1 MDTVGTFGA
10 KTHLTQLLDRV
21 AAGEQ
26 IMITRHGTPIA
37 RLVPVEPTASQH
49 IRETIARLKEFS
61 RGQRLDGLTIKDLID
76 RGGVGVGRGDGWR
89 RRGVDA
95 PGPSRS
101 SETVAVL
108 RQRE

>member
-1 MDTVGTFGA
+1 MDTVGTFEA

-26 IMITRHGTPIA
+26 ITITRHGTPIA

-76 RGGVGVGRGDGWR
+76 EG
-89 RRGVDA
+89 RRGR
-95 PGPSRS
+95 SR
-101 SETVAVL
+101 
-108 RQRE
+108 

>member
-1 MDTVGTFGA
+1 MDTVGIFEA
-10 KTHLTQLLDRV
+10 KTHLTPLLDRV

-26 IMITRHGTPIA
+26 ITITRHGTPIA
-37 RLVPVEPTASQH
+37 RLVPVKPTAPQH

-76 RGGVGVGRGDGWR
+76 GGGVGVGRGDGWR

-95 PGPSRS
+95 PSPSRS
-101 SETVAVL
+101 PETVAVSP
-108 RQRE
+108 QPE